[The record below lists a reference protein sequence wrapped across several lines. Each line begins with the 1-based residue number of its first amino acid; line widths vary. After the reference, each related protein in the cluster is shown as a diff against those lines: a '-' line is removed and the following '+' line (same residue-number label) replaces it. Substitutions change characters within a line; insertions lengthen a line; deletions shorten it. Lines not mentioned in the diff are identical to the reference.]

1 MAVSYK
7 KLWHILVD
15 RNMKKK
21 DLEEAAGITHY
32 QMYKLANDKDITTD
46 VIGAICTALEVEP
59 NDIMDFIQRLSYK
72 PCTSHH
78 IRPTHSR
85 NTSVSLYRTVFHIP
99 RV

>member
-15 RNMKKK
+15 RKMKKK

-46 VIGAICTALEVEP
+46 VIGAICIALDVRP
-59 NDIMDFIQRLSYK
+59 NDIMDFVPEIDK
-72 PCTSHH
+72 
-78 IRPTHSR
+78 
-85 NTSVSLYRTVFHIP
+85 
-99 RV
+99 

>member
-1 MAVSYK
+1 MAVIYK

-59 NDIMDFIQRLSYK
+59 NDIMDFIQEIDK
-72 PCTSHH
+72 
-78 IRPTHSR
+78 
-85 NTSVSLYRTVFHIP
+85 
-99 RV
+99 

>member
-21 DLEEAAGITHY
+21 DMEETAGITHY

-46 VIGAICTALEVEP
+46 VIGAICAALEVKSD
-59 NDIMDFIQRLSYK
+59 DIMEFIPDDK
-72 PCTSHH
+72 
-78 IRPTHSR
+78 
-85 NTSVSLYRTVFHIP
+85 
-99 RV
+99 

>member
-46 VIGAICTALEVEP
+46 VIGAICTALDVKSD
-59 NDIMDFIQRLSYK
+59 DIMEFIPEK
-72 PCTSHH
+72 
-78 IRPTHSR
+78 
-85 NTSVSLYRTVFHIP
+85 
-99 RV
+99 

>member
-15 RNMKKK
+15 RKMKKK

-59 NDIMDFIQRLSYK
+59 NDIMDFVPEIDK
-72 PCTSHH
+72 
-78 IRPTHSR
+78 
-85 NTSVSLYRTVFHIP
+85 
-99 RV
+99 

>member
-15 RNMKKK
+15 RHMKKK

-46 VIGAICTALEVEP
+46 VIGAICIALDVRP
-59 NDIMDFIQRLSYK
+59 NDIMDFVPEIDK
-72 PCTSHH
+72 
-78 IRPTHSR
+78 
-85 NTSVSLYRTVFHIP
+85 
-99 RV
+99 